1 MNFAGRLVF
10 GTFTIVVFTLLVLV
24 WGAERTLR
32 TGLERDVRTALERE
46 ARLIAEALPDDTAR
60 WPAVVQRMGEQS
72 THRIVVRD
80 TSGAVF
86 ASADTLLGD
95 RIVRATVAAGSG
107 TVMVSAPLVGVDE
120 AVARLKRSITGAA
133 LLALLVA
140 LVLAFVTGRS
150 IASPL
155 VALSGAARA
164 IAAGALP
171 RFPRSG
177 IPEVDALVQAL
188 RQMNRQLA
196 ERFEELQREKA
207 GSTAIVDAMVE
218 GIVAA
223 DARGTITLA
232 NPAARRLLG
241 YAPEAPLPP
250 LRTLFRAKAARTAV
264 EEVLDGTAIHERE
277 VELDGRVL
285 SVNARSLEGGGAVL
299 VLHDLTEVRRLE
311 AVRRDFVANVSHE
324 LKTPLT
330 SISGYAETLTDGD
343 LDEATRQRFLG
354 TILSNARRMQRLVDD
369 LLDLS
374 RIESG
379 RWTPEVEPVELDAL
393 IRDTLSL
400 FEERAAGRQV
410 TLAVAVAV
418 DAPVLA
424 ADADA
429 LRQVLTNL
437 VDNALRYVPEG
448 GHVTVRAERDG
459 AEVQLAVAD
468 DGSGIPSE
476 HLPRIFERFYRVD
489 ASRAR
494 DEGGTGLGLAIVRHI
509 LEAHGG
515 RVRADS
521 VPREGTTIRT
531 WWPAKDA

>member
-1 MNFAGRLVF
+1 MNFAGRLVL

-24 WGAERTLR
+24 WGSERTLR
-32 TGLERDVRTALERE
+32 TGLERDARTGLERE
-46 ARLIAEALPDDTAR
+46 ARLIAEALPDDPAR
-60 WPAVVQRMGEQS
+60 WPAVVQRLGVQS
-72 THRIVVRD
+72 SHRIVVRD
-80 TSGAVF
+80 SSGAEY
-86 ASADTLLGD
+86 ASADSIGGQ
-95 RIVRATVAAGSG
+95 RIVRVEIAAGPG
-107 TVMVSAPLVGVDE
+107 TIAVSAPLEGVEE
-120 AVARLKRSITGAA
+120 AVRRSRRSITGAA
-133 LLALLVA
+133 MLALLVA
-140 LVLAFVTGRS
+140 LALAFVTGRS

-207 GSTAIVDAMVE
+207 GSTAIVDAMME

-223 DARGTITLA
+223 DEKGRIVIA
-232 NPAARRLLG
+232 NPAARRMLG
-241 YAPEAPLPP
+241 YSPTAPLPE
-250 LRTLFRAKAARTAV
+250 LRTLFRAKAAREAV
-264 EEVLDGTAIHERE
+264 EQVLDGSAIHERE
-277 VELDGRVL
+277 VEMDGQVL

-299 VLHDLTEVRRLE
+299 VLHDFTEIRRLE
-311 AVRRDFVANVSHE
+311 AIRRDFVANVSHE

-330 SISGYAETLTDGD
+330 SISGYAETLTDAG
-343 LDEATRQRFLG
+343 LDEPTRQRFLA

-379 RWTPEVEPVELDAL
+379 RWTPHIDPVEITVLAE
-393 IRDTLSL
+393 DTLAV
-400 FEERAAGRQV
+400 FEERAAAHEV
-410 TLAVAVAV
+410 ELFLDVAP
-418 DAPVLA
+418 DATIIA

-437 VDNALRYVPEG
+437 IDNALRYVGTG
-448 GHVTVRAERDG
+448 GHVRLHAARDG
-459 AEVQLAVAD
+459 EGIMLSVED
-468 DGSGIPSE
+468 DGSGIPPE

-489 ASRAR
+489 ASRSR
-494 DEGGTGLGLAIVRHI
+494 DEGGTGLGLSIVRHI
-509 LEAHGG
+509 VEAHGG
-515 RVRADS
+515 RVRAES
-521 VPREGTTIRT
+521 APREGTAIRT
-531 WWPAKDA
+531 WWPV

>member
-1 MNFAGRLVF
+1 MNFAGRLVL
-10 GTFTIVVFTLLVLV
+10 GTFTIVVFTLLVLA
-24 WGAERTLR
+24 WGSERALR

-46 ARLIAEALPDDTAR
+46 ARLIAEVLPDDPAR
-60 WPAVVQRMGEQS
+60 WPAAVQRMGVQS
-72 THRIVVRD
+72 SHRIVVRD
-80 TSGAVF
+80 SSGAEY
-86 ASADTLLGD
+86 ASADT
-95 RIVRATVAAGSG
+95 IAAGKVVRVSVEAGPG
-107 TVMVSAPLVGVDE
+107 TVEVSAPLEGVDE
-120 AVARLKRSITGAA
+120 AVRRTRRSISGAA

-140 LVLAFVTGRS
+140 LGLAFVAGRS

-196 ERFEELQREKA
+196 ERFDELQREKA
-207 GSTAIVDAMVE
+207 GSTAIVDAMAE

-223 DARGTITLA
+223 DAKGRIQIA

-241 YAPEAPLPP
+241 YAPEAPLPA
-250 LRTLFRAKAARTAV
+250 LRTLFRAKAAREAV
-264 EEVLDGTAIHERE
+264 DEVLDGRAIDGRE

-285 SVNARSLEGGGAVL
+285 AVTARSLEAGGAVL

-330 SISGYAETLTDGD
+330 SISGYAETLAEGD
-343 LDEATRQRFLG
+343 VDDATRQRFLG
-354 TILSNARRMQRLVDD
+354 TILVNARRMQRLVDD

-379 RWTPEVEPVELDAL
+379 RWTPHVEPVEFAPLAQDAL
-393 IRDTLSL
+393 ML
-400 FEERAAGRQV
+400 FADRAAARGV
-410 TLAVAVAV
+410 TLAVEA
-418 DAPVLA
+418 APEVGVLH

-429 LRQVLTNL
+429 LRQVLVNL
-437 VDNALRYVPEG
+437 VDNAMRYVPDG
-448 GHVTVRAERDG
+448 GHVTIRAAREASGIAVR
-459 AEVQLAVAD
+459 VVD
-468 DGSGIPSE
+468 DGSGIPAE

-489 ASRAR
+489 ASRSR
-494 DEGGTGLGLAIVRHI
+494 EEGGTGLGLAIVRHI
-509 LEAHGG
+509 VEAHRG
-515 RVRADS
+515 RVRAES
-521 VPREGTTIRT
+521 APRQGTTITT
-531 WWPAKDA
+531 WWPG